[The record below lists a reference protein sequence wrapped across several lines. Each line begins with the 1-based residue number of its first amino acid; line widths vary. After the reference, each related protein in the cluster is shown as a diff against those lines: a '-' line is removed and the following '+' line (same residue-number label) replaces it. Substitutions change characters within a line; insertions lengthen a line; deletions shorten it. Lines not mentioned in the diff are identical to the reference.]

1 MLGFSCVSDPHSLT
15 ANHHTVPDD
24 VWQGLDGAESLYTA
38 NSISALQS
46 RISYII
52 GSAYDSDNGQP
63 KGLLPPSLFSLLF
76 YRKDVFLSGNVAS
89 APQSWDQ
96 LLLALEQVNGRQ
108 GSRRSM
114 LVKRTG
120 IGWVAVSSKL
130 AGSGDSPTLTVAL
143 YLHPSVLSQRPVTS
157 RAVPPH

>member
-52 GSAYDSDNGQP
+52 GSAYDGDNGQP

-76 YRKDVFLSGNVAS
+76 YRKDVFLSGNVTS

-96 LLLALEQVNGRQ
+96 LLIALEQVNGRHGRVQ
-108 GSRRSM
+108 GVVYRY
-114 LVKRTG
+114 
-120 IGWVAVSSKL
+120 W
-130 AGSGDSPTLTVAL
+130 
-143 YLHPSVLSQRPVTS
+143 
-157 RAVPPH
+157 